1 MTKKNLKRGE
11 VYYIEGAK
19 EAAGSEMDK
28 TRPGIVISDQ
38 NQVEDS
44 HVVTVV
50 YLSHKEQTKN
60 RAHVPMTHEGLR
72 GWALCEHIYTVDI
85 DRAGDYIC
93 TLTDEELE
101 AVLCGVDSVIGG
113 DPDREDL
120 QGWLAEAE
128 RDLTE
133 LKCRYDWQVKCT
145 ETWQSKA
152 EEYRKIIL
160 DAMAGGCTCGKK

>member
-19 EAAGSEMDK
+19 GAVGAEMVK

-38 NQVEDS
+38 NAVPDS

-50 YLSHKEQTKN
+50 YLSHKKQTKN
-60 RAHVPMTHEGLR
+60 RTHVSMTHQGLR

-93 TLTDEELE
+93 TLTDQEMD
-101 AVLCGVDSVIGG
+101 AVLCGVDSAIGG

-120 QGWLAEAE
+120 QAWLAEAE
-128 RDLTE
+128 QDVTKAKGELFSQKKETE
-133 LKCRYDWQVKCT
+133 LWKA
-145 ETWQSKA
+145 KA
-152 EEYRKIIL
+152 ESYKGIL
-160 DAMAGGCTCGKK
+160 LEAIGGCSCGKK

>member
-1 MTKKNLKRGE
+1 MTKKNLKRGD
-11 VYYIEGAK
+11 VYYIKDSVGAVG
-19 EAAGSEMDK
+19 AEMRK

-38 NQVEDS
+38 NLVADS

-60 RAHVPMTHEGLR
+60 RAHVPMTHDGLR
-72 GWALCEHIYTVDI
+72 GVALCEHIYTVDI

-93 TLTDEELE
+93 TLADEELE

-113 DPDREDL
+113 DPDRDDL
-120 QGWLAEAE
+120 QGFLAEAE

-133 LKCRYDWQVKCT
+133 LRGRYDWQVKCT

>member
-19 EAAGSEMDK
+19 GAAGAEMVK

-120 QGWLAEAE
+120 KGGRAEAE
-128 RDLTE
+128 EYVRKARGYRIRKKKETE
-133 LKCRYDWQVKCT
+133 LWKA
-145 ETWQSKA
+145 KA
-152 EEYRKIIL
+152 ETYKGIL
-160 DAMAGGCTCGKK
+160 MEAMGGCSCGKK

>member
-11 VYYIEGAK
+11 VYYIEWAK
-19 EAAGSEMDK
+19 GAAGAEMVK

-50 YLSHKEQTKN
+50 YLSHKKQTKN
-60 RAHVPMTHEGLR
+60 RAHAPMTHEGLR
-72 GWALCEHIYTVDI
+72 GVALCEHIYTVDI

-120 QGWLAEAE
+120 QGFLAEAE

-133 LKCRYDWQVKCT
+133 LRGRYDWQVKCT
-145 ETWQSKA
+145 ETWQSQA

-160 DAMAGGCTCGKK
+160 EAMGGCSCGKK

>member
-19 EAAGSEMDK
+19 GAAGAEMVK

-38 NQVEDS
+38 NLVADS

-60 RAHVPMTHEGLR
+60 RAHVPMTNEGLR

-113 DPDREDL
+113 DPNQKNLEAWIAGAE
-120 QGWLAEAE
+120 QGSAALAAQEKE
-128 RDLTE
+128 TE
-133 LKCRYDWQVKCT
+133 KWK
-145 ETWQSKA
+145 
-152 EEYRKIIL
+152 
-160 DAMAGGCTCGKK
+160 AMAQTYKALSLLLLESMTGGCGCGKK

>member
-1 MTKKNLKRGE
+1 MTKRNIKRGE

-19 EAAGSEMDK
+19 EVAGSEMVK

-50 YLSHKEQTKN
+50 YLSYKEQTKN
-60 RAHVPMTHEGLR
+60 RAHVPMTHEGLL

-113 DPDREDL
+113 GPDREDL
-120 QGWLAEAE
+120 QGFLAEAE
-128 RDLTE
+128 RDVTKAKGELLSQKKETE
-133 LKCRYDWQVKCT
+133 LWKA
-145 ETWQSKA
+145 KA
-152 EEYRKIIL
+152 ETYKGIL
-160 DAMAGGCTCGKK
+160 IEAMGGCSCGKK

>member
-1 MTKKNLKRGE
+1 MTKKNLKRGD
-11 VYYIEGAK
+11 VYYIKDSAGAVG
-19 EAAGSEMDK
+19 AEMRK

-38 NQVEDS
+38 NQVADS

-50 YLSHKEQTKN
+50 YLSHKKQTKN

-93 TLTDEELE
+93 TLTDQEMD
-101 AVLCGVDSVIGG
+101 AVLVGVDGVIGG

-120 QGWLAEAE
+120 QAWLAEAE
-128 RDLTE
+128 QDVTKARGE
-133 LKCRYDWQVKCT
+133 LLALKREAELWKA
-145 ETWQSKA
+145 KA
-152 EEYRKIIL
+152 ETYKGVLME
-160 DAMAGGCTCGKK
+160 AMAGGCSCGKK

>member
-1 MTKKNLKRGE
+1 MTKKNLKRGD
-11 VYYIEGAK
+11 VYYIKDSVGAVG
-19 EAAGSEMDK
+19 AEMRK

-38 NQVEDS
+38 NQVKDS

-101 AVLCGVDSVIGG
+101 AVLCGVDGVIGG

-120 QGWLAEAE
+120 QAWLAEAE
-128 RDLTE
+128 QDVAKAKGELLSQKKETE
-133 LKCRYDWQVKCT
+133 LWKA
-145 ETWQSKA
+145 KA
-152 EEYRKIIL
+152 ETYKGIL
-160 DAMAGGCTCGKK
+160 MEAMGGCSCGKK

>member
-19 EAAGSEMDK
+19 GAAGAEMVK

-50 YLSHKEQTKN
+50 YISHKEQTKN
-60 RAHVPMTHEGLR
+60 RAHVPMTHEGLL

-85 DRAGDYIC
+85 DRAGTTSAPSQTRSWRPCCAAWTGSSAETRTGKIF
-93 TLTDEELE
+93 
-101 AVLCGVDSVIGG
+101 
-113 DPDREDL
+113 RH
-120 QGWLAEAE
+120 GWP
-128 RDLTE
+128 RRNGT
-133 LKCRYDWQVKCT
+133 
-145 ETWQSKA
+145 
-152 EEYRKIIL
+152 
-160 DAMAGGCTCGKK
+160 

>member
-1 MTKKNLKRGE
+1 MSVKNIKRGE
-11 VYYIEGAK
+11 VYYIKDSVGAVG
-19 EAAGSEMDK
+19 AEMRK

-38 NQVEDS
+38 DLVADS

-50 YLSHKEQTKN
+50 YLSHKMQTKN
-60 RAHVPMTHEGLR
+60 RAHVPMTHDGLR

-101 AVLCGVDSVIGG
+101 AVLCGVDGIIGG

-120 QGWLAEAE
+120 QAWLAEVEQDVTKARGE
-128 RDLTE
+128 LLALKKETE
-133 LKCRYDWQVKCT
+133 LWKA
-145 ETWQSKA
+145 KA
-152 EEYRKIIL
+152 ETYKGVLME
-160 DAMAGGCTCGKK
+160 AMSGGCSCGKK

>member
-19 EAAGSEMDK
+19 GAAGAEMVK

-101 AVLCGVDSVIGG
+101 AVLCGVDGIIGG

-120 QGWLAEAE
+120 QSWLAEAE
-128 RDLTE
+128 RDVTKAKVELLSQKNETE
-133 LKCRYDWQVKCT
+133 LWKA
-145 ETWQSKA
+145 KA
-152 EEYRKIIL
+152 ETLKGLLLE
-160 DAMAGGCTCGKK
+160 AMTGGLA

>member
-19 EAAGSEMDK
+19 GATGAEMVK

-60 RAHVPMTHEGLR
+60 RAHVPMTHEGLC

-120 QGWLAEAE
+120 QGWLVDAKRE
-128 RDLTE
+128 LTIANGE
-133 LKCRYDWQVKCT
+133 LLMQKQ
-145 ETWQSKA
+145 ETAAWKAKA
-152 EEYRKIIL
+152 ESYKAVIL
-160 DAMAGGCTCGKK
+160 EAMGGCSCGKK

>member
-19 EAAGSEMDK
+19 GAAGAEMVK

-38 NQVEDS
+38 NLVADS

-60 RAHVPMTHEGLR
+60 RAHVPMTHDGLR
-72 GWALCEHIYTVDI
+72 GVALCEHIYTVDVS
-85 DRAGDYIC
+85 RVGDYLC
-93 TLTDEELE
+93 TLTDQEMD
-101 AVLCGVDSVIGG
+101 AVLCGVDSVIGE

-120 QGWLAEAE
+120 ENWIAEAE
-128 RDLTE
+128 QDSEALAAQKKETE
-133 LKCRYDWQVKCT
+133 KWK
-145 ETWQSKA
+145 
-152 EEYRKIIL
+152 
-160 DAMAGGCTCGKK
+160 AMAETLKGLLLEAMTGGCGCGKK

>member
-1 MTKKNLKRGE
+1 MGAKNIQRGD

-19 EAAGSEMDK
+19 EAAGAEMVK

-38 NQVEDS
+38 NQVKDS

-72 GWALCEHIYTVDI
+72 GVALCEHIYTVDVS
-85 DRAGDYIC
+85 RVGDYLC
-93 TLTDEELE
+93 TLTDQEMD

-113 DPDREDL
+113 DPNQKNIEAWIA
-120 QGWLAEAE
+120 GAEHGSAALAAQE
-128 RDLTE
+128 
-133 LKCRYDWQVKCT
+133 K
-145 ETWQSKA
+145 ETGKWK
-152 EEYRKIIL
+152 
-160 DAMAGGCTCGKK
+160 AMAETLKGLLLEAMTGGCGCGKK

>member
-1 MTKKNLKRGE
+1 MTKKNLKRGD
-11 VYYIEGAK
+11 VYYIKDSVGAVG
-19 EAAGSEMDK
+19 AEMRK

-38 NQVEDS
+38 NLVADS

-60 RAHVPMTHEGLR
+60 RAHVPMTHDGLR
-72 GWALCEHIYTVDI
+72 GVALCEHIYTVDI

-120 QGWLAEAE
+120 QGWLADAE
-128 RDLTE
+128 RDLTMANGA
-133 LKCRYDWQVKCT
+133 LLMQKQ
-145 ETWQSKA
+145 ETAAWKAKA
-152 EEYRKIIL
+152 ESYKAVIL
-160 DAMAGGCTCGKK
+160 EAMGGCFCGKK

>member
-19 EAAGSEMDK
+19 GAVGAEMVK

-38 NQVEDS
+38 NAVPDS

-50 YLSHKEQTKN
+50 YLSHKKQTKN
-60 RAHVPMTHEGLR
+60 RTHVSMTHQGLR

-93 TLTDEELE
+93 TLTDQEMD
-101 AVLCGVDSVIGG
+101 AVLCGVDSAIGG

-120 QGWLAEAE
+120 QAWLAEAE
-128 RDLTE
+128 QDVTKAKCELFSQKMETDLW
-133 LKCRYDWQVKCT
+133 KA
-145 ETWQSKA
+145 KA
-152 EEYRKIIL
+152 EIYKGVLME
-160 DAMAGGCTCGKK
+160 AMAGGCTCGKK

>member
-1 MTKKNLKRGE
+1 MTKKNLKRGD
-11 VYYIEGAK
+11 VYYIKDSVGAVG
-19 EAAGSEMDK
+19 AEMRK

-38 NQVEDS
+38 NLVADS

-60 RAHVPMTHEGLR
+60 RAHVPMTHDGLR
-72 GWALCEHIYTVDI
+72 GVALCEHIYTVDI

-93 TLTDEELE
+93 TLADEELE

-120 QGWLAEAE
+120 QGWLADAE
-128 RDLTE
+128 RDLTMANGE
-133 LKCRYDWQVKCT
+133 LLMQKQ
-145 ETWQSKA
+145 ETAAWKAKA
-152 EEYRKIIL
+152 ESYKAVIL
-160 DAMAGGCTCGKK
+160 EAMGGRSCGKK

>member
-19 EAAGSEMDK
+19 GAAGAEMVK

-85 DRAGDYIC
+85 SRVGDYLC
-93 TLTDEELE
+93 TLTDQEMD

-113 DPDREDL
+113 GYNREDL

-128 RDLTE
+128 QDVTKAKGE
-133 LKCRYDWQVKCT
+133 LLNQKKELELWKA
-145 ETWQSKA
+145 KA
-152 EEYRKIIL
+152 ETYKGIL
-160 DAMAGGCTCGKK
+160 IEAMGGCSCGKK

>member
-11 VYYIEGAK
+11 AYYIEGAK
-19 EAAGSEMDK
+19 GAAGAEMVK

-38 NQVEDS
+38 NQVADS

-101 AVLCGVDSVIGG
+101 AVLCGVDGVIGG

-120 QGWLAEAE
+120 QAWLAEAE
-128 RDLTE
+128 QDVTKAKGELLSQKKETE
-133 LKCRYDWQVKCT
+133 LWKA
-145 ETWQSKA
+145 KA
-152 EEYRKIIL
+152 ETYKGIL
-160 DAMAGGCTCGKK
+160 MEAMGGCSCGKK

>member
-19 EAAGSEMDK
+19 GAAGAEMVK

-50 YLSHKEQTKN
+50 YLSHKKQTGN

-72 GWALCEHIYTVDI
+72 GVALCEHIYTVDI

-120 QGWLAEAE
+120 QGFLAEAE

-133 LKCRYDWQVKCT
+133 LRGRYDWQVKCT
-145 ETWQSKA
+145 ETWQSQA

>member
-1 MTKKNLKRGE
+1 MTKKNLKRGDA
-11 VYYIEGAK
+11 YYIKDSIGAVG
-19 EAAGSEMDK
+19 AEMRK

-93 TLTDEELE
+93 TLTDEEMD

-120 QGWLAEAE
+120 QAWLAEAE
-128 RDLTE
+128 RDVTKAKVE
-133 LKCRYDWQVKCT
+133 LLSLKN
-145 ETWQSKA
+145 ETDLWKAKA
-152 EEYRKIIL
+152 ETYKGSLME
-160 DAMAGGCTCGKK
+160 AMGGCSCGKK

>member
-19 EAAGSEMDK
+19 GAAGAEMVK

-38 NQVEDS
+38 NLVADS

-113 DPDREDL
+113 GPDRKDL

-128 RDLTE
+128 QDVTKAKGELISQKKETE
-133 LKCRYDWQVKCT
+133 LWKA
-145 ETWQSKA
+145 KA
-152 EEYRKIIL
+152 ETYKGIL
-160 DAMAGGCTCGKK
+160 MEAMTGGRA

>member
-1 MTKKNLKRGE
+1 MTKKNLKRGD
-11 VYYIEGAK
+11 VYYIKDSAGAVG
-19 EAAGSEMDK
+19 AEMRK

-85 DRAGDYIC
+85 DRTGDYIC
-93 TLTDEELE
+93 TITDEELE
-101 AVLCGVDSVIGG
+101 AVLCGVDSAIGG

-120 QGWLAEAE
+120 QAWLAEAE
-128 RDLTE
+128 QDVTKAMGE
-133 LKCRYDWQVKCT
+133 LLAQKKEIELWKG
-145 ETWQSKA
+145 KA
-152 EEYRKIIL
+152 ESYKAVIL
-160 DAMAGGCTCGKK
+160 EAMGGCSCGKK